1 MTEKKDD
8 AAAMQHALRVR
19 ARAKSKKPAFVR
31 AESWKYDRFS
41 LSWRR
46 PRGLDNKIRRKI
58 KGWPPAPSA
67 GYKGPALARGL
78 HPSGLEEVMVH
89 NLAEVAL
96 VNPETQVARI
106 AHTVGQKKR
115 AQIITE
121 ARKLNLKVVNAKIAK
136 EAEAEEAEAE
146 AKAEGAEAKPAET
159 KEKAKPKVLDAKAK
173 AKAIEKRK
181 AELKKAKKKKEVEKK
196 KAEKKAKKEGAQK
209 Q

>member
-78 HPSGLEEVMVH
+78 HPSGLKIYGTIG
-89 NLAEVAL
+89 VAL

-106 AHTVGQKKR
+106 AHTGGQKKR